1 MKLSTSALVWAFALL
16 FAGWHS
22 LELRAQTWEGDTQ
35 EDFLSPF
42 AGKYLWDNGS
52 NWLGGAAP
60 GDNGTATFS
69 SLVPGNSAE
78 VTVFSN
84 TSVGSVSFA
93 SGAAAFTL
101 APFPTGTLVL
111 NGTSVGGPASFSNA
125 SSNTQT
131 VNTGTSFAGT
141 GTKTITNSGSGALLF
156 GGNVSN
162 SSSFLTINK
171 TGTGAITFSGSLTS
185 NGGLAITNS
194 NTGSVTIG
202 NATVSGSTVSVG
214 GSGNTS
220 FTGTLTNS
228 AGLLTLTKAGAGT
241 LSTSGISSA
250 AGVSLSNTGTGA
262 TTIGSITNS
271 SGNVSISNSAAATLN
286 VGAITG
292 GGNLQITNSDA
303 TGVVRLNNNVGAS
316 TVSFSGGGRV
326 EVASGVT
333 VSGTTAVSGA
343 GSSLTGLGSF
353 GNSVVIQNGGTLNP
367 GIGSVEG
374 SLAFNGGLAFD
385 SGSTFSWDLV
395 NETTGFDSVVV
406 SGGSGLSINSGATS
420 VLNISNAITESF
432 WNTNQSWNV
441 FTGTFA
447 APGSVFGNITLA
459 GAAAPDASK
468 GFFTWT
474 SSTNGVTLNF
484 TAVPEPSS
492 MALLGLAGVIGG
504 VYARRRSKLTK
515 NATVAC

>member
-1 MKLSTSALVWAFALL
+1 MPTSSSTALFVNNGANSKNID
-16 FAGWHS
+16 FAGGANIANGVRFAAGS
-22 LELRAQTWEGDTQ
+22 SAYTFR
-35 EDFLSPF
+35 PF
-42 AGKYLWDNGS
+42 SGVGLQLQGS
-52 NWLGGAAP
+52 NSFLENLGGNNQQINA
-60 GDNGTATFS
+60 GVTFS
-69 SLVPGNSAE
+69 GAGSKTISA
-78 VTVFSN
+78 
-84 TSVGSVSFA
+84 TSTGGLQFGGSVSNTAA
-93 SGAAAFTL
+93 SA
-101 APFPTGTLVL
+101 
-111 NGTSVGGPASFSNA
+111 
-125 SSNTQT
+125 
-131 VNTGTSFAGT
+131 
-141 GTKTITNSGSGALLF
+141 
-156 GGNVSN
+156 
-162 SSSFLTINK
+162 LTISK
-171 TGTGAITFSGSLTS
+171 SGTGAIAFTGSLTS
-185 NGGLAITNS
+185 NAGLAITNS
-194 NTGSVTIG
+194 NATGNVTIG

-214 GSGNTS
+214 GTGATS
-220 FTGTLTNS
+220 FTGTLTNA
-228 AGLLTLTKAGAGT
+228 AGVLTLTKAGTGT

-250 AGVSLSNTGTGA
+250 AGVSISNSGTGV
-262 TTIGSITNS
+262 TTIGSISNT
-271 SGNVSISNSAAATLN
+271 SGNVAISNSAAATLN

-333 VSGTTAVSGA
+333 VNGSTAVSGA

-353 GNSVVIQNGGTLNP
+353 GNSVVIQNGGTLSP
-367 GIGSVEG
+367 GVSGAG

-395 NETTGFDSVVV
+395 NTTTGFDTVAV

-420 VLNISNAITESF
+420 VLNISNAIDASF

-459 GAAAPDASK
+459 GAAPDVTK
-468 GFFTWT
+468 GFFTWS

-504 VYARRRSKLTK
+504 AYARRRNKLAKRLT
-515 NATVAC
+515 AAC